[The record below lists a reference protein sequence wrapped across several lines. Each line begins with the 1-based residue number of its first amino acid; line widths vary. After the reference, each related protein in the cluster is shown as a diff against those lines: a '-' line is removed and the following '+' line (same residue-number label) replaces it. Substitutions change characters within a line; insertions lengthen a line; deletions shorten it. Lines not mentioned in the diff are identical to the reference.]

1 MVGRS
6 SCENDIRN
14 LEQVSGQSRLL
25 TDTVRIMASARIS
38 IDMEKGEANKEL
50 GKYNTTDTT
59 PQTLEIYVFVWF
71 NIIAWRI
78 DVQGYQL

>member
-1 MVGRS
+1 
-6 SCENDIRN
+6 
-14 LEQVSGQSRLL
+14 
-25 TDTVRIMASARIS
+25 MASARIS
-38 IDMEKGEANKEL
+38 IDMEKGKANKEL